1 MTQTLT
7 LTELRKEQAAQL
19 QAAIDAATATS
30 KQVTDGQST
39 AQQAVTAG
47 QADLTGLGAQAAV
60 LHQQLAAATME
71 ADQHE
76 IELQLYGNLRQ
87 QRDAQIK
94 LAADQDELAAA

>member
-7 LTELRKEQAAQL
+7 LTEVRKEQAAQL

-47 QADLTGLGAQAAV
+47 QAALTQLGA
-60 LHQQLAAATME
+60 
-71 ADQHE
+71 
-76 IELQLYGNLRQ
+76 
-87 QRDAQIK
+87 
-94 LAADQDELAAA
+94 